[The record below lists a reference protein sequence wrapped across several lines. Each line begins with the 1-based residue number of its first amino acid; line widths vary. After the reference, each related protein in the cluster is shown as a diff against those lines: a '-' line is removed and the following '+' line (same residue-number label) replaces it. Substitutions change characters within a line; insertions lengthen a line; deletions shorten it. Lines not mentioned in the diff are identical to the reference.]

1 MTPAPEEVAA
11 LIASVP
17 HWYHRIEVAP
27 GVVTP
32 GTHDSPAALAL
43 TPLPADMSGMRVL
56 DIGARDG
63 FFSFEMER
71 RGAEVTALDYV
82 PPDQTGFAVAAGL
95 LGSKVDYRVEN
106 VYALH
111 PERHGRFDLVLFLG
125 VLYHLRNP
133 LLALDRI
140 WDVCAGTLIVES
152 HVIDNAYLD
161 GTGELVEIE
170 SVAPGQ
176 SGALLMQFYPGRTL
190 LGDPT
195 NAWAPTG
202 ACLAAMVQEAVF
214 DVWHTEVH
222 GTRCI
227 VAGTRSEDPDRVRW
241 RESDAGLLR

>member
-1 MTPAPEEVAA
+1 VIDKAEIDRR
-11 LIASVP
+11 IATVD

-32 GTHDSPAALAL
+32 GSHDSPAALAL
-43 TPLPADMSGMRVL
+43 TPLPEDMGGMRVL

-71 RGAEVTALDYV
+71 RGAEVIALDYV
-82 PPDQTGFAVAAGL
+82 SPDVTGFAVASEL

-106 VYALH
+106 VYGLDPA
-111 PERHGRFDLVLFLG
+111 RHGTFDLVLFLG

-140 WDVCAGTLIVES
+140 WEVCRGDLILES
-152 HVIDNAYLD
+152 HVIDEAVLAPD
-161 GTGELVEIE
+161 GTLA
-170 SVAPGQ
+170 SLADLAPGLAD
-176 SGALLMQFYPGRTL
+176 GLLMQFYPGRAL

-195 NAWAPTG
+195 NAWAPTH
-202 ACLAAMVQEAVF
+202 ACLVAMVEEAVF
-214 DVWHTEVH
+214 DVWHEARH
-222 GTRCI
+222 GTRGI
-227 VAGTRSEDPDRVRW
+227 VAGRRSEDPDRVRW

>member
-1 MTPAPEEVAA
+1 MSTPTPDVAA

-32 GTHDSPAALAL
+32 GGHDSPAALAL
-43 TPLPADMSGMRVL
+43 LPLPEDMSGMRVL

-71 RGAEVTALDYV
+71 RGADVLALDYV
-82 PPDQTGFAVAAGL
+82 PPDQTGFAVASRL
-95 LGSKVDYRVEN
+95 LGSGVEYRVEN
-106 VYALH
+106 VYALD
-111 PERHGRFDLVLFLG
+111 PARHGRFDLVLFLG

-140 WDVCAGTLIVES
+140 WEVCARTLVLES
-152 HVIDNAYLD
+152 HVIDNAYLAPD
-161 GTGELVEIE
+161 GELVPLE
-170 SVAPGQ
+170 SLAPGQ
-176 SGALLMQFYPGRTL
+176 TEALLMQFYPGRAL

-202 ACLAAMVQEAVF
+202 ACLAAMVEEAVF
-214 DVWHTEVH
+214 DVWHREVH
-222 GTRCI
+222 GTRCV
-227 VAGTRSEDPDRVRW
+227 VAATRSEDPDRVRW
-241 RESDAGLLR
+241 RESDSGLLR